1 MSGKSQYYRENSL
14 DQRKPKHSS
23 QLIHELQWPV
33 DGESLIYF
41 KMWQLKQKDAGL
53 ESCTC
58 EILAERSTEFD
69 WSINFRIL
77 YSIQEY

>member
-1 MSGKSQYYRENSL
+1 MSGKSQCYRENSL

-23 QLIHELQWPV
+23 QLIHELQYPV

-41 KMWQLKQKDAGL
+41 KMWQLKQKASSL

-58 EILAERSTEFD
+58 EALAERSTGFD
-69 WSINFRIL
+69 WSNNFRIL
-77 YSIQEY
+77 